1 MNDRI
6 RELALEADMVR
17 ILEEHASEYGNGMF
31 ENTEYPEL
39 EKFAKLLVRECADV
53 CYQHSENAGGADTA
67 FGYGYKDC
75 GDDIKR
81 IFGVV

>member
-1 MNDRI
+1 MNVVLMNKRI
-6 RELALEADMVR
+6 QELASLANCSIDGMG
-17 ILEEHASEYGNGMF
+17 YGEGNI
-31 ENTEYPEL
+31 
-39 EKFAKLLVRECADV
+39 EKFAKLIIQECADV

-81 IFGVV
+81 IFGVK

>member
-1 MNDRI
+1 VNRRI
-6 RELALEADMVR
+6 QELALEAGYIPIHNADFANS
-17 ILEEHASEYGNGMF
+17 LDETFHQ
-31 ENTEYPEL
+31 
-39 EKFAKLLVRECADV
+39 KFAELIIKECADV

-81 IFGVV
+81 IFGVE